1 MRMSELPTHIAAVLL
16 VELTANKI
24 TVQNIENILH
34 RTLEIFK
41 AMPLSIENDEHRC
54 AGGILDLYDFF
65 LAKIKCNGKSCAEIE
80 QEKTETVK
88 EPAPFLK
95 QKFNIKDDFMKSH
108 TQDR

>member
-1 MRMSELPTHIAAVLL
+1 MRMSDLPTHIAAVLL
-16 VELTANKI
+16 VELPANKI

-65 LAKIKCNGKSCAEIE
+65 LAKIKGNGKSCSEIE
-80 QEKTETVK
+80 QEETATVK

-95 QKFNIKDDFMKSH
+95 KEFNMKKEKSNEF
-108 TQDR
+108 

>member
-1 MRMSELPTHIAAVLL
+1 MRMSDLPTYIAAVLMM
-16 VELTANKI
+16 ELPENKK
-24 TVQNIENILH
+24 TVQNIETILH

-65 LAKIKCNGKSCAEIE
+65 IAKIKCNGKSCAEIE
-80 QEKTETVK
+80 QEETATVK

-95 QKFNIKDDFMKSH
+95 KEFNMKKGSSE
-108 TQDR
+108 

>member
-16 VELTANKI
+16 VELPANKI

-41 AMPLSIENDEHRC
+41 AMPLSAENDEYRC
-54 AGGILDLYDFF
+54 AGSILNLYDAF
-65 LAKIKCNGKSCAEIE
+65 LAKIKGNGKSCAEIE
-80 QEKTETVK
+80 QEEMETVK

-95 QKFNIKDDFMKSH
+95 KEFNMKKEKANEL
-108 TQDR
+108 

>member
-16 VELTANKI
+16 VELPANKI
-24 TVQNIENILH
+24 TVQNIETILH

-54 AGGILDLYDFF
+54 AGGILDLYDSFI
-65 LAKIKCNGKSCAEIE
+65 AKIKNIGKSGTEIE
-80 QEKTETVK
+80 QEKTATVK

-95 QKFNIKDDFMKSH
+95 KEFNMKKEKSNEL
-108 TQDR
+108 